1 MNPFLKNVVT
11 LTALA
16 AVVDG
21 SADDEEKE
29 LIVDRLAHKLEVSPD
44 LVHEELDQAIGN
56 VQDAANNPTL
66 ALNLAY
72 KALRT
77 LPFHQQT
84 FAFDVAREVID
95 VNGVE
100 PDESTFIWALFRL
113 VFPESSGGT

>member
-1 MNPFLKNVVT
+1 MNPFLKNIVT

-21 SADDEEKE
+21 SANAEEKE

-44 LVHEELDQAIGN
+44 LVYEELDRAISK
-56 VQDAANNPTL
+56 VQEAANNPTM
-66 ALNLAY
+66 ALQLAY
-72 KALRT
+72 KSLRT

-84 FAFDVAREVID
+84 FAFDVAKEVID
-95 VNGVE
+95 VNGIE

-113 VFPESSGGT
+113 VFPESSGEA